1 MTLITKTS
9 ELLKFCQSLKG
20 TPFVTVDTEFMRES
34 TYWPQLCLVQV
45 AGPED
50 AVAAIDALAPGIDLA
65 PLFDLMD
72 APETLKIFHAAR
84 QDLEIFF
91 HLMGH
96 VPAPLFDS
104 QVAAMVCGFGDQVG
118 YENLIAK
125 LTTARIDKS
134 SRFTDWA
141 RRPLSERQITYALS
155 DVTHLRDAYRKL
167 AKELERNGRE
177 AWLDSEMAVLNS
189 ASTYEGNPDLAYKR
203 IKARNPKPRVAA
215 LIKELAAWRE
225 REAKRRDVP
234 RNRIL
239 RDDALMEIAH
249 HAPKNAADLARTRGL
264 GERMANGPAGE
275 EILKAVK
282 RGLDIP
288 DADLPRA
295 PKTPDLPAGIGP
307 VSDLLKV
314 FLKMICEETGVAQK
328 LIANASDIDQIAA
341 FGEKADVN
349 AMKGWRF
356 EMFGEAA
363 AKLRNGEMGLA
374 IKNKKVVL
382 LDNSTGD

>member
-1 MTLITKTS
+1 MTLITKTA
-9 ELLKFCQSLKG
+9 ELVQFCNSLKG
-20 TPFVTVDTEFMRES
+20 EPFVTVDTEFMRES

-45 AGPED
+45 AGTHD
-50 AVAAIDALAPGIDLA
+50 AVAIDALAPGIDLA

-72 APETLKIFHAAR
+72 APETLKVFHAAR
-84 QDLEIFF
+84 QDLEIFY

-96 VPAPLFDS
+96 VPAPLFDT

-125 LTTARIDKS
+125 LTKARIDKS
-134 SRFTDWA
+134 SRFTDWS
-141 RRPLSERQITYALS
+141 RRPLSDKQISYALS

-167 AKELERNGRE
+167 ANQLEQNGRE
-177 AWLDSEMAVLNS
+177 SWLKSEMTVLKS
-189 ASTYEGNPDLAYKR
+189 ASTYEGDPDLAHKR

-215 LIKELAAWRE
+215 LLKELAAWRE
-225 REAKRRDVP
+225 REAQRRDMP

-249 HAPKNAADLARTRGL
+249 HAPKNANDLSRTRGL
-264 GERMANGPAGE
+264 GDRMAKGPGGV
-275 EILKAVK
+275 EILKAVE
-282 RGLDIP
+282 RGLAIP
-288 DADLPRA
+288 DADLPRV
-295 PKTPDLPAGIGP
+295 PRKPDLPSGIGP
-307 VSDLLKV
+307 VADLLKV

-341 FGEKADVN
+341 YGPEADVA

-363 AKLRNGEMGLA
+363 VKLRSGEMGLA

-382 LDNSTGD
+382 LDNPNGD

>member
-45 AGPED
+45 AGPDD

-249 HAPKNAADLARTRGL
+249 HAPKNASDLARTRGL

-275 EILKAVK
+275 KILKAVK

-288 DADLPRA
+288 DADLPRT

-349 AMKGWRF
+349 AMKGWRY

-382 LDNSTGD
+382 LENSTGD